1 MHLLH
6 AIPQRFN
13 KHNRLFITI
22 AAIALLFANYL
33 TPSLN
38 AASPLPIKPPHY
50 RGLIATPDHTL
61 WISGTQGTILR
72 GKFVDSFTVRYDT
85 CKTQYP
91 TKDFRDIWAIDQHT
105 AVAMSIS
112 DSAVIIK
119 TTDGGNSWKT
129 VYHDETPGIFLDV
142 IEIDPKTGV
151 GIVLGDPLS
160 QNQQSQKH
168 FKALLTTDFG
178 NSWINI
184 PDAEWSI
191 PLDTLES
198 FFAASGT
205 SLSII
210 LSKANHRKQQ
220 YALTVGFA
228 GGGLNPQFHLLQI
241 GYTPKKSAAQEPQTD
256 QPSAWK
262 FKSLPTL
269 PMTLKGGPAWGCY
282 GLSIHQ
288 YQHGIAVGGNYAS
301 PDFRGDS
308 SGAIAAYSNDILNQ
322 WQAAKTPPNG
332 YRSGVCISQA
342 YSKEY
347 IFNLFFR
354 DIQNHCNTFYTAVGE
369 LPSDY
374 FFKTHHAKFLTMA
387 FCTGTNGTDISF
399 DGGKNWLALSQERG
413 FNACTWH
420 NNTLIL
426 VGNQGKI
433 KTIPV
438 SDMANLFQQLNPLD
452 PTR

>member
-1 MHLLH
+1 
-6 AIPQRFN
+6 
-13 KHNRLFITI
+13 
-22 AAIALLFANYL
+22 
-33 TPSLN
+33 
-38 AASPLPIKPPHY
+38 
-50 RGLIATPDHTL
+50 
-61 WISGTQGTILR
+61 
-72 GKFVDSFTVRYDT
+72 YDT

-210 LSKANHRKQQ
+210 LSKANHKKQQ

-282 GLSIHQ
+282 GLSIL
-288 YQHGIAVGGNYAS
+288 VRL
-301 PDFRGDS
+301 PLTPTTS
-308 SGAIAAYSNDILNQ
+308 S
-322 WQAAKTPPNG
+322 TNG
-332 YRSGVCISQA
+332 RQPKHPQMA
-342 YSKEY
+342 
-347 IFNLFFR
+347 
-354 DIQNHCNTFYTAVGE
+354 TAVAFVSVKHIPKNTS
-369 LPSDY
+369 LTC
-374 FFKTHHAKFLTMA
+374 FFAISKTTA
-387 FCTGTNGTDISF
+387 
-399 DGGKNWLALSQERG
+399 
-413 FNACTWH
+413 
-420 NNTLIL
+420 TLFTP
-426 VGNQGKI
+426 Q
-433 KTIPV
+433 
-438 SDMANLFQQLNPLD
+438 
-452 PTR
+452 